1 MKYTLTQTDFDVFKI
16 DGLEN
21 RMAALIENT
30 RPKLENLGEHFS
42 QYITEMTGDET
53 FAHVAKHARRTTN
66 PPDDTWVAF
75 STNPRGYKMMPH
87 FQIGLY
93 DSHAFCMY
101 GIIYESKDKKRL
113 AENWLDNLDKFSQLP
128 EDYQISL
135 DHMKPAKTP
144 LNEMSED
151 DLKNGLIR
159 LRDVKKGEFLVGK
172 VYQPDDEALKSDEA
186 FIEDLEQVMEQL
198 SRFYHQQ

>member
-1 MKYTLTQTDFDVFKI
+1 MKYTFTQTDFDVFNI

-21 RMAALIENT
+21 RMAALIETT
-30 RPKLENLGEHFS
+30 RPKLEQLGEHFS
-42 QYITEMTGDET
+42 TYITEMTGDET
-53 FAHVAKHARRTTN
+53 YAHVAKHARRTTN

-93 DSHAFCMY
+93 NSHAFCMY

-113 AENWLDNLDKFSQLP
+113 AENWLKNMEKFDKLP

-144 LNEMSED
+144 LNELAED
-151 DLKNGLIR
+151 ELEKGLIR

-172 VYQPDDEALKSDEA
+172 VYKPGDEALNSDEV
-186 FIEDLEQVMEQL
+186 FIKDLERVMENLVQ
-198 SRFYHQQ
+198 FYHQD

>member
-1 MKYTLTQTDFDVFKI
+1 MKYAFTQTDFDVFTI

-21 RMAALIENT
+21 RMAELIKET
-30 RPKLENLGEHFS
+30 RPKLEALGEHFS
-42 QYITEMTGDET
+42 DYLTELTSDDT

-93 DSHAFCMY
+93 KDYAFCMY
-101 GIIYESKDKKRL
+101 GIIYESKDKKKL
-113 AENWLDNLDKFSQLP
+113 AENWLNQLDKFDKLP
-128 EDYQISL
+128 RSYQVSL
-135 DHMKPAKTP
+135 DHMKPEKTP
-144 LNEMSED
+144 LSQLSES
-151 DLKNGLIR
+151 DLEKGLIR

-172 VYQPDDEALKSDEA
+172 VYKVNDKALQSDET
-186 FIEDLEQVMEQL
+186 FIKDLEKVFDNL
-198 SRFYHQQ
+198 LPFYHQN

>member
-1 MKYTLTQTDFDVFKI
+1 MKYTFTQTDFDVFNI

-21 RMAALIENT
+21 RMAALIQHT
-30 RPKLENLGEHFS
+30 RTKLEALGEHFS
-42 QYITEMTGDET
+42 RYITEMTGDET

-93 DSHAFCMY
+93 NNHAFCMY
-101 GIIYESKDKKRL
+101 GIIYESKDKQRL
-113 AENWLDNLDKFSQLP
+113 AENWLKNIEKFDKLP
-128 EDYQISL
+128 QNYEISL
-135 DHMKPAKTP
+135 DHMKPEKTP
-144 LNEMSED
+144 LSALKED
-151 DLKNGLIR
+151 DLKKGLIR

-172 VYQPDDEALKSDEA
+172 VYKPGDKELSSD
-186 FIEDLEQVMEQL
+186 
-198 SRFYHQQ
+198 